1 MTKEICRAQNL
12 WYGDPAVL
20 ASQASSPTI
29 MAITRCLRELKSVDA
44 ILDRVLLEARRLV
57 RADAGSIFLVE
68 GNMLVFCNVH
78 NDSLFSEKDV
88 AKNIYRNASLP
99 INDHSLAG
107 HTALRNRPVIVD
119 DAYNIE
125 SDSPPRFN
133 ASFDLRTGYRT
144 RAVATLPIVSSRGQ
158 VLAVLQIINPMTA
171 TGEPALFDE
180 QAVASLAL
188 LADQAAAAVEIGLVT
203 EDYILRMASM
213 AQLRDP
219 NETGP
224 HVRRVGAYAA
234 EIYHALVAPQ
244 GLSSH
249 ELKRRKSMMRIAAML
264 HDVGKVA
271 ISDAI
276 LKKPGRLTEDEFEI
290 MKSHTVI
297 GAMLFR
303 NPASEVDAWT
313 RDAVLYHH
321 QHYDGQGYPGRV
333 TDIEAGD
340 KSIALPL
347 SGENIP
353 LPARITAVA
362 DVYDALMSH
371 RIYKPPFE
379 EQRVLDILREQRG
392 RQFDPMLIDV
402 FFSIYDIISTI
413 RQRYPDEQ

>member
-1 MTKEICRAQNL
+1 
-12 WYGDPAVL
+12 
-20 ASQASSPTI
+20 

-57 RADAGSIFLVE
+57 RADAGTIFLVE
-68 GNMLVFCNVH
+68 GDTLVFSNVH

-88 AKNIYRNASLP
+88 TKNIYRNASLP

-107 HTALRNRPVIVD
+107 HAALRNKPVIVD
-119 DAYNIE
+119 DAYSIE
-125 SDSPPRFN
+125 TDAALRFN

-144 RAVATLPIVSSRGQ
+144 RAVATLPIVSSRDR
-158 VLAVLQIINPMTA
+158 VLAVLQIINPMTTA
-171 TGEPALFDE
+171 GDPALFDE
-180 QAVASLAL
+180 QAIASLAL
-188 LADQAAAAVEIGLVT
+188 LADQAAAAVETGLVT

-219 NETGP
+219 HETGP

-234 EIYHALVAPQ
+234 EIYHALAVPM
-244 GLSSH
+244 GLTGH

-276 LKKPGRLTEDEFEI
+276 LKKPGRLTRDEFEI
-290 MKSHTVI
+290 MKGHTVL
-297 GAMLFR
+297 GALLFR

-313 RDAVLYHH
+313 HDAVLHHH
-321 QHYDGQGYPGRV
+321 QHYDGQGYPGCA
-333 TDIEAGD
+333 TGIEAGD
-340 KSIALPL
+340 NGMALPL

-371 RIYKPPFE
+371 RIYKPAIE
-379 EQRVLDILREQRG
+379 EQCVLDILHEQRG
-392 RQFDPMLIDV
+392 RQFDPMIIDV
-402 FFSIYDIISTI
+402 FFSIYDIISAI